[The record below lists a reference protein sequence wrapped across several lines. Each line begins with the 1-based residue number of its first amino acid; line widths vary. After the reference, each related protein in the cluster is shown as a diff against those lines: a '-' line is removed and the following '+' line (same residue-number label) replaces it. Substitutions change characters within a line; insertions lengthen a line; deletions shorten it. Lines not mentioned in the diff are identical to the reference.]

1 MHLYIS
7 TRFAIH
13 LYNIHIGEFI
23 LSHLM
28 LSFNVLLRFLITEF
42 HIRHDIEFSV
52 DSNLQFRSARV
63 MIACG
68 GPNIYINSR
77 SGSVDLYWW
86 EDEEHWYL
94 SPDCKTAVQNYFEEL
109 YQMTQ

>member
-1 MHLYIS
+1 M
-7 TRFAIH
+7 
-13 LYNIHIGEFI
+13 N
-23 LSHLM
+23 
-28 LSFNVLLRFLITEF
+28 EF
-42 HIRHDIEFSV
+42 HEVKTISDELEAKGPYTFFEENDIYDLEYTV
-52 DSNLQFRSARV
+52 DNQMHFRGARV

-109 YQMTQ
+109 YQMTH

>member
-1 MHLYIS
+1 MENRDYVKRIADELEEKGVYCFFEDEDI
-7 TRFAIH
+7 
-13 LYNIHIGEFI
+13 Y
-23 LSHLM
+23 
-28 LSFNVLLRFLITEF
+28 
-42 HIRHDIEFSV
+42 DIEFSV

-94 SPDCKTAVQNYFEEL
+94 SSDCKSAVENYFREM
-109 YQMTQ
+109 YQSISA